1 VPNPDFQQL
10 SVLVLESRRRNEMA
24 ALVSTYGGRPVA
36 APALREIPLESNPE
50 ALALADA
57 LKRGAFDIVILLTGV
72 GTRVLLDVVQ
82 ATSSRDEFVA
92 ALARTKV
99 VPRGPK
105 PLAVLRELK
114 ITPWITVPEPNTWRE
129 LMAAV
134 DEKVALDQVAGDL
147 QPSREE
153 NKVAGGL
160 QASGSLR
167 GQRIAVQEYGKPND
181 ELLRALE
188 ARGASV
194 TSVPVYRWA
203 LPDDI
208 EPLRGA
214 VSGIVRG
221 DLDVALFTTSVQV
234 VHLMQVA
241 DSMGQSDAVRD
252 ALRRMVV
259 ASIGP
264 TCTEELRNQGI
275 AADLEA
281 SHPKMGF
288 LVREAAERSPD
299 LLRLKRRT

>member
-1 VPNPDFQQL
+1 VSTPSFHDL

-50 ALALADA
+50 AVALADA

-72 GTRVLLDVVQ
+72 GTRVLLDVVE

-129 LMAAV
+129 LLTAL
-134 DEKVALDQVAGDL
+134 DEKA
-147 QPSREE
+147 
-153 NKVAGGL
+153 
-160 QASGSLR
+160 GSLR

-208 EPLRGA
+208 EPLRSA
-214 VSGIVRG
+214 VNAIVRG
-221 DLDVALFTTSVQV
+221 ELDVALFTTSVQI

-241 DSMGQSDAVRD
+241 DSMGQSNAIRD

-288 LVREAAERSPD
+288 LVREAAERSPE

>member
-1 VPNPDFQQL
+1 VAAPNFQAL
-10 SVLVLESRRRNEMA
+10 TVLVLESRRRNEMA
-24 ALVSTYGGRPVA
+24 ALVSNYGGRPVA

-129 LMAAV
+129 LLTAL
-134 DEKVALDQVAGDL
+134 DEKA
-147 QPSREE
+147 
-153 NKVAGGL
+153 
-160 QASGSLR
+160 GSLR

-214 VSGIVRG
+214 VNAIVRG
-221 DLDVALFTTSVQV
+221 ELHVALFTTSVQV

-241 DSMGQSDAVRD
+241 DSMGQSGAIRD

-288 LVREAAERSPD
+288 LVREAAERSPG
-299 LLRLKRRT
+299 LLRLKRGT

>member
-1 VPNPDFQQL
+1 
-10 SVLVLESRRRNEMA
+10 MA
-24 ALVSTYGGRPVA
+24 AGPLPRRPF
-36 APALREIPLESNPE
+36 EKIPLESNPE
-50 ALALADA
+50 AVALADA

-129 LMAAV
+129 LLTAL
-134 DEKVALDQVAGDL
+134 DEKA
-147 QPSREE
+147 
-153 NKVAGGL
+153 
-160 QASGSLR
+160 GSLR

-208 EPLRGA
+208 EPLRSA
-214 VSGIVRG
+214 VNAIVRG
-221 DLDVALFTTSVQV
+221 ELDVALFTTSVQI

-241 DSMGQSDAVRD
+241 DSMGQSNTIRD

-288 LVREAAERSPD
+288 LVREAAERSPE
-299 LLRLKRRT
+299 LLRLKRHT